1 MTRPACE
8 RGEQK
13 CACGGPG
20 RWGMSRYNRLYCDRR
35 EANAN
40 ALRHGA
46 GALQHTLPT
55 APCDMVQKRCDTRG
69 MNSISRYNF
78 CIVRG
83 GGGGGSGLCV
93 TTRQQRAQDSA
104 AARQAPVGT
113 RPVSAATQPTTW
125 SSVSCDTVLYARPGR
140 TVRVAWV
147 QGVHLVHLT
156 KF

>member
-1 MTRPACE
+1 MTEPCDMARSPYDTAGLRAGRAE
-8 RGEQK
+8 VRVR
-13 CACGGPG
+13 GPG

-40 ALRHGA
+40 VLRHGA

-83 GGGGGSGLCV
+83 GGAAFVSRQGSSEHKTAL
-93 TTRQQRAQDSA
+93 RHDK
-104 AARQAPVGT
+104 
-113 RPVSAATQPTTW
+113 
-125 SSVSCDTVLYARPGR
+125 
-140 TVRVAWV
+140 
-147 QGVHLVHLT
+147 HL
-156 KF
+156 